1 MDDQQAM
8 TLAVQAARAH
18 EGATAP
24 NPAVG
29 CVVLD
34 AAGAV
39 LAVGAHA
46 RAGQPHAEAAALAQV
61 DPARVHRV
69 VVTLE
74 PCNHQGR
81 TGPCA
86 GAILQTAARRVVYAV
101 ADPNPQA
108 SGGAVRL
115 AAAGLTVIR
124 LDHPG
129 ATRLAAPFV
138 TRVTK
143 SRPFITVKQALRDG
157 SMIPP
162 PGHKTFTGA
171 DALRLAHELRRRAD
185 AVLTGSG
192 TVLADDPAF
201 TVRHVP
207 DHPGKTRALAIL
219 DRRGRIPAAYLTAA
233 SARGFAAF
241 IATDLDQ
248 ALATLAAQGCNEV
261 LIEAGPQICATL
273 QARGLWDEWVRIEAG
288 TPDRITYMTN

>member
-1 MDDQQAM
+1 MDDQEAM
-8 TLAVQAARAH
+8 TLAVKAALAH

-46 RAGQPHAEAAALAQV
+46 RAGQPHAEVMALSQV
-61 DPARVHRV
+61 DPALVHTV

-108 SGGAVRL
+108 SGGAQRL
-115 AAAGLTVIR
+115 AAAGLEVTR
-124 LDHPG
+124 LDHAG
-129 ATRLAAPFV
+129 AKRLAAPFV

-143 SRPFITVKQALRDG
+143 NRPFITVKQALKDG

-162 PGHKTFTGA
+162 AGQKTFTGA

-192 TVLADDPAF
+192 TVLADSPEF
-201 TVRHVP
+201 TVRHVA

-219 DRRGRIPAAYLTAA
+219 DRRGRIPSAYLDEAK
-233 SARGFAAF
+233 ARGFAPF
-241 IATDLDQ
+241 IVHDLDQ

-273 QARGLWDEWVRIEAG
+273 ETRGLWDEWIRIEAG
-288 TPDRITYMTN
+288 TPDRITITTN

>member
-61 DPARVHRV
+61 DPARVHTV

-115 AAAGLTVIR
+115 AAVGLTVVR

-162 PGHKTFTGA
+162 PGQKTFT
-171 DALRLAHELRRRAD
+171 DQDSLRLAHELRRRAD

-233 SARGFAAF
+233 QARGFAAF

>member
-8 TLAVQAARAH
+8 TLAVEAAQAH

-34 AAGAV
+34 SAGEV

-46 RAGQPHAEAAALAQV
+46 RAGLPHAEVMALSQV
-61 DPARVHRV
+61 DPALVHTV

-86 GAILQTAARRVVYAV
+86 GAILNTSARRVVYTV
-101 ADPNPQA
+101 SDPNPQA

-115 AAAGLTVIR
+115 VQAGLDVTR
-124 LDHPG
+124 LDHAG
-129 ATRLAAPFV
+129 AQRLAAPFV

-143 SRPFITVKQALRDG
+143 ARPFITVKQALQGG

-162 PGHKTFTGA
+162 AGQKTFTGK
-171 DALRLAHELRRRAD
+171 DSLRLAHELRRRAD
-185 AVLTGSG
+185 AILTGSG

-219 DRRGRIPAAYLTAA
+219 DRRGRVPADYLVAA
-233 SARGFAAF
+233 QARGFDPF
-241 IATDLDQ
+241 IATDLDE
-248 ALATLAAQGCNEV
+248 ALQTLAAQGCNEV

-273 QARGLWDEWVRIEAG
+273 EARGLWDEWIRIEAG
-288 TPDRITYMTN
+288 SPDRITIMTN

>member
-61 DPARVHRV
+61 DPARVHTV

-115 AAAGLTVIR
+115 AAAGLTVVR

-162 PGHKTFTGA
+162 PGHKTFT
-171 DALRLAHELRRRAD
+171 DQDSLRLAHELRRRAD

-233 SARGFAAF
+233 QARGFAAF

-288 TPDRITYMTN
+288 TPDRITVLTN